1 MPSRVKRAVTEPN
14 AEVFTHPDVVSY
26 MLKAVETRRG
36 RPISVRDRILEP
48 SAGDGAFVLPTVEK
62 VVASLAP
69 KGWSDPL
76 LDAAIRAY
84 EVNPAYVATLRNEV
98 NRFLRESGCPDS
110 RADALVSLWIH
121 EEDFLSAEISGPFD
135 VVVGNPPYVRYDAI
149 GKARVGAYRKSY
161 ATFRG
166 RCDLYIPFIERS
178 LSLLSQNGVFC
189 FICSNRFAK
198 SAYGSRLRQFISN
211 GFHVALYLNLEH
223 ADVFGKDIAAYPA
236 ILMVDR
242 RFDSPTYSTTIDS
255 LENTPLSRLAFGSSD
270 LLEPFSEWYSGTG
283 PWATTDKQAL
293 LFARRIESEL
303 PLLSQSAPRT
313 KIGIGVATGNDGVFV
328 VHGPDLP
335 VESEALLPLATG
347 DDIRSGRIHG
357 DSFLVN
363 PFRPDY
369 SGRLRDLTELPR
381 LASYLESHRDALST
395 RFVAKKKEWYRT
407 IDRVDWGLFK
417 SPKILLP
424 DIQPGGVVG
433 IDEQGCVYPHHN
445 VYWITSEGWPLQ
457 VLAALLKSEF
467 VARQIRWSSVEMRGG
482 SIRYQVQNLAR
493 LRLPPRDA
501 IDEEEARSLINA
513 SDANDKERLNE
524 LVDAIV
530 ERALGGRS
538 RYAMPRQDLLFAME
552 QHGKYRAERPLGK
565 L

>member
-1 MPSRVKRAVTEPN
+1 MPSRLKRAANEPN
-14 AEVFTHPDVVSY
+14 AEVFTPPDVVSY

-36 RPISVRDRILEP
+36 RHISVRDRILEP
-48 SAGDGAFVLPTVEK
+48 SAGDGAFVQPIVEK
-62 VVASLAP
+62 MVASLAP
-69 KGWSDPL
+69 KDWSNPL

-84 EVNPAYVATLRNEV
+84 EVNPAYTAKLRDEV
-98 NRFLRESGCPDS
+98 KRFLMESGCPAS
-110 RADALVSLWIH
+110 RTSALVSLWIH

-149 GKARVGAYRKSY
+149 GKSKVESYRKSF

-189 FICSNRFAK
+189 FICSNRFTK

-211 GFHVALYLNLEH
+211 GFHVSLYLNLEH

-242 RFDSPTYSTTIDS
+242 RFDSPTYSATIDS
-255 LENTPLSRLAFGSSD
+255 LAKTPLSVLAFSKSD
-270 LLEPFSEWYSGTG
+270 YLAPFPEWYSGDS
-283 PWATTDKQAL
+283 PWATTDKKAL
-293 LFARRIESEL
+293 IFSRRIEHDF
-303 PLLSQSAPRT
+303 PLLSQSAPKTRF
-313 KIGIGVATGNDGVFV
+313 GIGVATGNDAVFV
-328 VHGPDLP
+328 VHAPDVP

-369 SGRLRDLTELPR
+369 SGRLRDISELPR
-381 LASYLESHRDALST
+381 LASYLESHKDALAT

-407 IDRVDWGLFK
+407 IDRVDWSLFK

-433 IDEQGCVYPHHN
+433 IDEKGCVYPHHN
-445 VYWITSEGWPLQ
+445 VYWITSEGWPLHL
-457 VLAALLKSEF
+457 LAALLKSEF
-467 VARQIRWSSVEMRGG
+467 VARQIRWASVEMRGG
-482 SIRYQVQNLAR
+482 SIRYQVQNLSR
-493 LRLPPRDA
+493 LRLPPREVIDA
-501 IDEEEARSLINA
+501 EDAEKLINA
-513 SDANDKERLNE
+513 SDNNDMELLNN
-524 LVDAIV
+524 LVNGIV
-530 ERALGGRS
+530 ERALDGKGQ
-538 RYAMPRQDLLFAME
+538 YAMPQQELLFAME
-552 QHGKYRAERPLGK
+552 QSGKYRAKRPAR
-565 L
+565 